1 MVKRIILF
9 SAILLIVIVLFNSCF
24 YDKSQQQYPAGTCDT
39 TQVSY
44 NTEIMAILDASCQG
58 CHKGPSA
65 TSGINLYDYTTIK
78 SLALDG
84 KYTYGSLLSSVSH
97 EGGNPNPMPQGANKL
112 QECDINKIRAWVKMG
127 APAN

>member
-1 MVKRIILF
+1 MFKRIFFLSAAVLTVIILF
-9 SAILLIVIVLFNSCF
+9 NGCF

-39 TQVSY
+39 VNVSY
-44 NTEIMAILDASCQG
+44 NIDIMAILDASCQG
-58 CHKGPSA
+58 CHKGASA
-65 TSGINLYDYTTIK
+65 TSGINLYDYTVIK

-84 KYTYGSLLSSVSH
+84 KYTFGSLLSSVSH

-112 QECDINKIRAWVKMG
+112 PQCDINKIRAWVNMG

>member
-1 MVKRIILF
+1 MIIKKILA
-9 SAILLIVIVLFNSCF
+9 SAVLLTVIVLFNSCF
-24 YDKSQQQYPAGTCDT
+24 YDKSEQQYPAGACDT
-39 TQVSY
+39 TRVSY
-44 NTEIMAILDASCQG
+44 NADIMAILDASCQG

-65 TSGINLYDYTTIK
+65 KSGINLYDYTTIK

-112 QECDINKIRAWVKMG
+112 QECDINKIRAWVNMG